1 MSCAPGLAAGID
13 VHKMTDEPE
22 NQESKDEALQRRKEE
37 LEEELEAYAQA
48 GVSSPNLLKTARW
61 VSRAMYLGMAALAAY
76 LLFSGW
82 GSVSKKQYNEAIERA
97 QEFKGKLDET
107 RKERDDLAS
116 RAGVNEARAIL
127 AVNELEAERTG
138 APAADRAL
146 QAASALVD
154 RAWGEK
160 AYAAHWREKLSG
172 VQPDAHGVD
181 PVEGVKELL
190 RQAAVSPAGMHFEL
204 LRETVDFG
212 AAACAEGAKALLE
225 DPSPAVRSVA
235 GALLGRTQA
244 DGAVEL
250 LAAKA
255 KTERDP
261 LAHRELWFAWSVHAL
276 RRPESGVWT
285 PEAWVGYTVRA
296 ADPTLDDLLDAYNKA
311 PAERKLDL
319 LALLAAAA
327 GKSYARQMSDV
338 ATSQERSTAERIIA
352 VRWFGDRKEDSG
364 RAILKSLSEG
374 KGPLATEAARTL
386 DRLGS

>member
-1 MSCAPGLAAGID
+1 
-13 VHKMTDEPE
+13 MTEEPE
-22 NQESKDEALQRRKEE
+22 SKEEALQRRKEE
-37 LEEELEAYAQA
+37 LEDELEAYAQA

-82 GSVSKKQYNEAIERA
+82 GSVSKSQYNEAIERA
-97 QEFKGKLDET
+97 QEFKAKLDET
-107 RKERDDLAS
+107 RRERDDLAS
-116 RAGVNEARAIL
+116 RAGINEAKAIL
-127 AVNELEAERTG
+127 SANELEAERTG
-138 APAADRAL
+138 APAADRAT
-146 QAASALVD
+146 QTAGAIVD

-190 RQAAVSPAGMHFEL
+190 RQAAVSPAGMQFEL

-212 AAACAEGAKALLE
+212 APACAEGAKALLE
-225 DPSPAVRSVA
+225 DSSPAVRSVA

-244 DGAVEL
+244 DGAAEM

-255 KTERDP
+255 KSERDP
-261 LAHRELWFAWSVHAL
+261 KAHRRLWFAWSLLSL
-276 RRPESGVWT
+276 RAPESGVWT

-319 LALLAAAA
+319 FALLAAAA
-327 GKSYARQMSDV
+327 GKGYARQMNDV
-338 ATSQERSTAERIIA
+338 ATSQQRSTAERIIA
-352 VRWFGDRKEDSG
+352 VRWFGDRKEESG
-364 RAILKSLSEG
+364 RGMLKSISEG
-374 KGPLATEAARTL
+374 KGPVAMEAARAL
-386 DRLGS
+386 DKLGG